1 MLTIGQLARC
11 HGLSTKTLRHYD
23 SIGLF
28 SPALTGR
35 GNGYRYYLPAQVA
48 ELGRIVMLRELG
60 LSLDDIA
67 RLRGADEETLRQ
79 ALREHAA
86 RLQGEIEERRQR
98 IARIQ
103 RRLDQ
108 PEWSQ
113 TAMQTPEIVILP
125 AFRVVGLAW
134 SPQDEDDIPALWQRF
149 LQREHEIAD
158 ARPGGS
164 YGLCQPLPDGGW
176 RYLAALQSPPD
187 APVPDGMAAVE
198 VPAQRYARFRHVG
211 PVSGLPATFQA
222 IHGSWLLAAG
232 LEAAEGI
239 EFEFM
244 DERFLAPD
252 HPDSL
257 TELYIPIRA

>member
-11 HGLSTKTLRHYD
+11 YGLSTKTLRHYD
-23 SIGLF
+23 GIGLF
-28 SPALTGR
+28 RPALTGR

-60 LSLDDIA
+60 LPLDEIA
-67 RLRGADEETLRQ
+67 RLLPADDAALRR

-86 RLQGEIEERRQR
+86 RLRDEIETRRER
-98 IARIQ
+98 IARIE

-113 TAMQTPEIVILP
+113 TAMQTPDIVNLP
-125 AFRVVGLAW
+125 AFRVIGLAW
-134 SPQDEDDIPALWQRF
+134 SPQDEGDIPAMWQRF
-149 LQREHEIAD
+149 LERENEIAD
-158 ARPGGS
+158 ARPGSS

-176 RYLAALQSPPD
+176 RYLAALQAAAD
-187 APVPDGMAAVE
+187 APVPDGMAAVD

-211 PVSGLPATFQA
+211 PVDGLPATFRA
-222 IHGSWLLAAG
+222 IHGSWLPAAG
-232 LEAAEGI
+232 LEAMDGI
-239 EFEFM
+239 EFEYM
-244 DERFLAPD
+244 DQRFIAPG

-257 TELYIPIRA
+257 TELYIPIR

>member
-11 HGLSTKTLRHYD
+11 YGLSTKTLRHYD
-23 SIGLF
+23 GIGLF
-28 SPALTGR
+28 RPALTGR

-60 LSLDDIA
+60 LPLDEIA
-67 RLRGADEETLRQ
+67 RLLPADDAALRR

-86 RLQGEIEERRQR
+86 RLRDEIETRRER
-98 IARIQ
+98 IARIE

-113 TAMQTPEIVILP
+113 TAMQTPDIVNLP
-125 AFRVVGLAW
+125 AFRVIGLAW
-134 SPQDEDDIPALWQRF
+134 SPQDEGDIPAMWQRF
-149 LQREHEIAD
+149 LERENEIAD
-158 ARPGGS
+158 ARPGSS

-176 RYLAALQSPPD
+176 RYLAALQAAAD
-187 APVPDGMAAVE
+187 APVPDGMAAVD

-211 PVSGLPATFQA
+211 PVDGLPATFRA
-222 IHGSWLLAAG
+222 IHGSWLPAAG
-232 LEAAEGI
+232 LEAVDGI
-239 EFEFM
+239 EFEYM
-244 DERFLAPD
+244 DQRFIAPG

-257 TELYIPIRA
+257 TELYIPIR

>member
-28 SPALTGR
+28 RPALTGR
-35 GNGYRYYLPAQVA
+35 DNGYRYYLPAQVA

-60 LSLDDIA
+60 LPLDEIA
-67 RLRGADEETLRQ
+67 KLLPADEAALRR

-86 RLQGEIEERRQR
+86 RLRDEIEARRER
-98 IARIQ
+98 IARIE

-108 PEWSQ
+108 TEWSQ
-113 TAMQTPEIVILP
+113 TMIQTPDIVALP
-125 AFRVVGLAW
+125 TFRVVGLAW
-134 SPQDEDDIPALWQRF
+134 SPQDEGDIPAMWQRF
-149 LQREHEIAD
+149 LEREHEIAD
-158 ARPGGS
+158 ARPGSS

-176 RYLAALQSPPD
+176 RYLAALQTAPD
-187 APVPDGMAAVE
+187 APVPDGMAAVD

-211 PVSGLPATFQA
+211 PVSGLSATFQA
-222 IHGSWLLAAG
+222 IHGSWLPAAG
-232 LEAAEGI
+232 LEAMEGI
-239 EFEFM
+239 EFEYM
-244 DERFLAPD
+244 DARFLAPD

-257 TELYIPIRA
+257 TELYIPIR

>member
-28 SPALTGR
+28 RPALTGR
-35 GNGYRYYLPAQVA
+35 DNGYRYYLPAQVA

-60 LSLDDIA
+60 LPLDEIA
-67 RLRGADEETLRQ
+67 KLLPADEA

-86 RLQGEIEERRQR
+86 RLRDEIEARRER
-98 IARIQ
+98 IARIE

-108 PEWSQ
+108 TEWSQ
-113 TAMQTPEIVILP
+113 TMIQTPDIVALP

-134 SPQDEDDIPALWQRF
+134 SPQDEGDIPAMWQRF
-149 LQREHEIAD
+149 LEREHEIAD
-158 ARPGGS
+158 ARPGSS

-176 RYLAALQSPPD
+176 RYLAALQTAPD
-187 APVPDGMAAVE
+187 APVPDGMAAVD

-222 IHGSWLLAAG
+222 IHGSWLPAAG
-232 LEAAEGI
+232 LAAVEGI
-239 EFEFM
+239 EFEYM
-244 DERFLAPD
+244 DARFLAPD

-257 TELYIPIRA
+257 TELYIPIR

>member
-11 HGLSTKTLRHYD
+11 YGLSTKTLRHYD
-23 SIGLF
+23 GIGLF
-28 SPALTGR
+28 RPALTGR

-60 LSLDDIA
+60 LPLDEIA
-67 RLRGADEETLRQ
+67 RLLPADDAALRR

-86 RLQGEIEERRQR
+86 RLRDEIETRRER
-98 IARIQ
+98 IARIE

-113 TAMQTPEIVILP
+113 TAMQMPDIVNLP
-125 AFRVVGLAW
+125 AFRVIGLAW
-134 SPQDEDDIPALWQRF
+134 SPQDEGDIPAMWQRF
-149 LQREHEIAD
+149 LERENEIAD
-158 ARPGGS
+158 ARPGSS

-176 RYLAALQSPPD
+176 RYLAALQAAAD
-187 APVPDGMAAVE
+187 APVPDGMAAVD

-211 PVSGLPATFQA
+211 PVDGLPTTFRA
-222 IHGSWLLAAG
+222 IHGSWLPAAG
-232 LEAAEGI
+232 LEAMDGI
-239 EFEFM
+239 EFEYM
-244 DERFLAPD
+244 DQRFIAPG

-257 TELYIPIRA
+257 TELYIPIR